1 MRHDRVSPW
10 WRYIGPWPLQPFAA
24 AVITWGFAAGISAGR
39 LTASPAGL
47 EPGSVALVF
56 VRAAL
61 PAVALGLTLWAF
73 RRFVPQVST
82 RLSVYLAAVASA
94 AAVFVAVRL
103 AMGDL
108 SQAGRFS
115 LGVTVLVA
123 LLRNLP
129 IVLLTQAIIGL
140 AGRRLQLEVERTQT
154 ALALSREHQRQLLD
168 ADERVRGQVSALLHD
183 RVQAGLIAACLEL
196 TDVAGSTDDA
206 TRSTIDATVQR
217 LENLRALDVRSAARA
232 LSPDLANT
240 DLQSALEE
248 LAHQYAPAMLVTV
261 EIDPIVAAR
270 TSNPRNQVLL
280 GCFRIVEQAV
290 LNAAVHG
297 RARNCLVRVDS
308 VADGLSISIQ
318 DDGVGIGA
326 IQAPGLGSALTTTWT
341 TMLGGSWNR
350 VGLPSGGTLMTASLG
365 SNSRM

>member
-1 MRHDRVSPW
+1 
-10 WRYIGPWPLQPFAA
+10 
-24 AVITWGFAAGISAGR
+24 
-39 LTASPAGL
+39 
-47 EPGSVALVF
+47 
-56 VRAAL
+56 
-61 PAVALGLTLWAF
+61 
-73 RRFVPQVST
+73 
-82 RLSVYLAAVASA
+82 
-94 AAVFVAVRL
+94 
-103 AMGDL
+103 
-108 SQAGRFS
+108 
-115 LGVTVLVA
+115 
-123 LLRNLP
+123 
-129 IVLLTQAIIGL
+129 
-140 AGRRLQLEVERTQT
+140 
-154 ALALSREHQRQLLD
+154 
-168 ADERVRGQVSALLHD
+168 
-183 RVQAGLIAACLEL
+183 L
-196 TDVAGSTDDA
+196 TDAANSADDA

-248 LAHQYAPAMLVTV
+248 LAYQYAPAMLVTV

-270 TSNPRNQVLL
+270 TSDPRNQVLL

-308 VADGLSISIQ
+308 VSNGLSISIQ

-341 TMLGGSWNR
+341 TMLGGSWSR